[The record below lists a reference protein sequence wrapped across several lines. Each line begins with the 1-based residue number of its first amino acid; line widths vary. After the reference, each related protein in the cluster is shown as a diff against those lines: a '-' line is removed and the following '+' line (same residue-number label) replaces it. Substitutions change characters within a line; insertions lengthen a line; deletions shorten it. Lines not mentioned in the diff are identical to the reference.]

1 MNPYYPLV
9 AERAAHRCE
18 YCHAPELIFNVPF
31 EVDHIIPI
39 SKGGSD
45 DPSNLALSCRACNLR
60 KSNLVTAVDP
70 TTETTTPLFNPR
82 QHEWIEHFQ
91 PQQESPFRIIGKTE
105 IGRATIEQLRMNAP
119 LQLVAR
125 SQWIMLGIFP

>member
-45 DPSNLALSCRACNLR
+45 DPSNLA
-60 KSNLVTAVDP
+60 
-70 TTETTTPLFNPR
+70 PL
-82 QHEWIEHFQ
+82 
-91 PQQESPFRIIGKTE
+91 
-105 IGRATIEQLRMNAP
+105 L
-119 LQLVAR
+119 
-125 SQWIMLGIFP
+125 